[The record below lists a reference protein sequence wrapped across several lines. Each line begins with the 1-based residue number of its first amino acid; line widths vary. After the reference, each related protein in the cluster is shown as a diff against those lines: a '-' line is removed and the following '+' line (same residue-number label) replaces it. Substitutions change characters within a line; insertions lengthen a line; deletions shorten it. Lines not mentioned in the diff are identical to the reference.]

1 MIDYN
6 KNYKLYIDNFNDNIS
21 YEEYCNKIMGIIRL
35 RWNTQFKIKYESN
48 KYNNCDD
55 FDTFCNMID
64 DEELVYCNKK
74 LYSNLCD
81 AIEKERNRIKQ
92 NKIMELQKIENK
104 AKVEEYKNNIIEA
117 LEKRNIKLKYY
128 NIDDDT
134 IKNYIEKIINDTLIN
149 HDTLINDDKINNI
162 INLIIFFDDIEYH
175 NLQEQKNKKNGEH
188 LWGITNILSELKNN
202 NINKITNET
211 IKEMRIIKLINIY
224 NKIYKDQIKISY
236 EYRVKILKDDDNI
249 SGYDYLNRIDIK
261 ATTFNGDNEP
271 LKTIMKRFYIMLTKP
286 NDKVLQLLEKYI

>member
-21 YEEYCNKIMGIIRL
+21 YEEYCNDIIGIIRL
-35 RWNTQFKIKYESN
+35 RWNTQFKIKYENN

-64 DEELVYCNKK
+64 DEDIIYYHKK
-74 LYSNLCD
+74 LYSKLCD

-92 NKIMELQKIENK
+92 YKIMELQKIENE
-104 AKVEEYKNNIIEA
+104 AKLEEYKNNIIEA
-117 LEKRNIKLKYY
+117 LEKRNNRLKTLETLKSNKMIKYVEELFIDNKT
-128 NIDDDT
+128 IDD
-134 IKNYIEKIINDTLIN
+134 
-149 HDTLINDDKINNI
+149 NI
-162 INLIIFFDDIEYH
+162 LDSIMRYDDIYYH
-175 NLQEQKNKKNGEH
+175 NIQEQKNIKNGER
-188 LWGITNILSELKNN
+188 LWCISYILSELKET

-236 EYRVKILKDDDNI
+236 RYRVKLIKDYNDET
-249 SGYDYLNRIDIK
+249 GYDYLNRIDIK

-286 NDKVLQLLEKYI
+286 NDKVLKLLEINTE

>member
-21 YEEYCNKIMGIIRL
+21 YEEYCNDIIGIIRL
-35 RWNTQFKIKYESN
+35 RWNTQFKIKYENN

-64 DEELVYCNKK
+64 DEDIIYYHKK
-74 LYSNLCD
+74 LYSKLCD

-92 NKIMELQKIENK
+92 YKIMELQKIENE
-104 AKVEEYKNNIIEA
+104 AKLEEYKNNIIEA
-117 LEKRNIKLKYY
+117 LEKRNNRLKTLETLKSNKMIKYVEELFIDNKT
-128 NIDDDT
+128 IDD
-134 IKNYIEKIINDTLIN
+134 
-149 HDTLINDDKINNI
+149 NI
-162 INLIIFFDDIEYH
+162 LDSIMRYDDIYYH
-175 NLQEQKNKKNGEH
+175 NIQEQKNIKNGER
-188 LWGITNILSELKNN
+188 LWCISYILSELKET

-224 NKIYKDQIKISY
+224 NKIYKDKIKISY
-236 EYRVKILKDDDNI
+236 RYRVKLIKDYNDET
-249 SGYDYLNRIDIK
+249 GYDYLNRIDIK

-286 NDKVLQLLEKYI
+286 NDKVLKLLEINTE

>member
-1 MIDYN
+1 M
-6 KNYKLYIDNFNDNIS
+6 
-21 YEEYCNKIMGIIRL
+21 EYV
-35 RWNTQFKIKYESN
+35 KIKYENN
-48 KYNNCDD
+48 KYNDCDD

-64 DEELVYCNKK
+64 DEEIIYCNKK

-117 LEKRNIKLKYY
+117 LEKRNIKLKTLKSNKMIKYIEELFID
-128 NIDDDT
+128 NKTIDDKVLDS
-134 IKNYIEKIINDTLIN
+134 IMRY
-149 HDTLINDDKINNI
+149 
-162 INLIIFFDDIEYH
+162 DDIYYH
-175 NLQEQKNKKNGEH
+175 NTQEYKNKKVGED
-188 LWGITNILSELKNN
+188 LWRITYILTELKET

-236 EYRVKILKDDDNI
+236 EYRVKLIKDYNDET
-249 SGYDYLNRIDIK
+249 GYDYLNRIDIK

-286 NDKVLQLLEKYI
+286 NDKVLELLEKYI

>member
-74 LYSNLCD
+74 LYSNLCG

-117 LEKRNIKLKYY
+117 LEKRNIRLKTLKSDKMIKYIEELFID
-128 NIDDDT
+128 NKTIDDKVLDS
-134 IKNYIEKIINDTLIN
+134 IMRY
-149 HDTLINDDKINNI
+149 
-162 INLIIFFDDIEYH
+162 DDIYYH
-175 NLQEQKNKKNGEH
+175 NTQEYKNKKVGEH
-188 LWGITNILSELKNN
+188 LWCITRILTELKET

>member
-21 YEEYCNKIMGIIRL
+21 YEEYCNNIIGLLRL
-35 RWNTQFKIKYESN
+35 RWNTQFKIKYENN
-48 KYNNCDD
+48 KYNDCDD

-64 DEELVYCNKK
+64 DEEIIYCNKK

-104 AKVEEYKNNIIEA
+104 AKVEDYKNNIIEA
-117 LEKRNIKLKYY
+117 LEKRNIKLKTLKSNETIKYIEELFID
-128 NIDDDT
+128 NKTIDDKVLDS
-134 IKNYIEKIINDTLIN
+134 IMRY
-149 HDTLINDDKINNI
+149 
-162 INLIIFFDDIEYH
+162 DDIYYH
-175 NLQEQKNKKNGEH
+175 NTQEYKNKKVGED
-188 LWGITNILSELKNN
+188 LWRISYILGELKNN
-202 NINKITNET
+202 NTNKITNET

-224 NKIYKDQIKISY
+224 NKIYKDQIKTSY
-236 EYRVKILKDDDNI
+236 LYRVKLIKDYNDET
-249 SGYDYLNRIDIK
+249 GYDYLNRIDIK
-261 ATTFNGDNEP
+261 TTTFNGDNEP

-286 NDKVLQLLEKYI
+286 NDKVLELLEKYI

>member
-21 YEEYCNKIMGIIRL
+21 YEEYCNDIIGIIRL
-35 RWNTQFKIKYESN
+35 RWNTQFKIKYENN

-64 DEELVYCNKK
+64 DEDIIYYHKK
-74 LYSNLCD
+74 LYSKLCD

-92 NKIMELQKIENK
+92 YKIMELQKIENE
-104 AKVEEYKNNIIEA
+104 AKLEEYKNNIIEA
-117 LEKRNIKLKYY
+117 LEKRNNRLKTLETLKSNKMIKYIEELFIDNKT
-128 NIDDDT
+128 IDD
-134 IKNYIEKIINDTLIN
+134 
-149 HDTLINDDKINNI
+149 NI
-162 INLIIFFDDIEYH
+162 LDSIMRYDDIYYH
-175 NLQEQKNKKNGEH
+175 NIQEQKNIKNGER
-188 LWGITNILSELKNN
+188 LWCISYILSELKET

-236 EYRVKILKDDDNI
+236 RYRVKLIKDYNDET
-249 SGYDYLNRIDIK
+249 GYDYLNRIDIK

-286 NDKVLQLLEKYI
+286 NDKVLKLLEINTE

>member
-21 YEEYCNKIMGIIRL
+21 YEEYCNDIIGIIRL
-35 RWNTQFKIKYESN
+35 RWNTQFKIKYENN
-48 KYNNCDD
+48 KYNDCYD

-64 DEELVYCNKK
+64 DEEIIYCNKK

-81 AIEKERNRIKQ
+81 AIEKERNRRKQ
-92 NKIMELQKIENK
+92 NKILEIKKIENE
-104 AKVEEYKNNIIEA
+104 AKLEEYKNNIIET
-117 LEKRNIKLKYY
+117 LEKRNIKLKTLETLKSNKMIKYIEELFID
-128 NIDDDT
+128 NKTIDD
-134 IKNYIEKIINDTLIN
+134 KVL
-149 HDTLINDDKINNI
+149 
-162 INLIIFFDDIEYH
+162 NLIMRYDDIYYH
-175 NLQEQKNKKNGEH
+175 NIQEKKNIKNGEH
-188 LWGITNILSELKNN
+188 IWCITKILTELKQI

-236 EYRVKILKDDDNI
+236 EYRVKLIKDYNDET
-249 SGYDYLNRIDIK
+249 GYDYLNRIDIK

-271 LKTIMKRFYIMLTKP
+271 LKIIMKRFYIMLTKP
-286 NDKVLQLLEKYI
+286 NDKVLELLENDI

>member
-21 YEEYCNKIMGIIRL
+21 YEEYCNNIIGIIRL
-35 RWNTQFKIKYESN
+35 RWNTQFNIKYKNN
-48 KYNNCDD
+48 KYNDCDD

-64 DEELVYCNKK
+64 DEEIIYCNKK

-81 AIEKERNRIKQ
+81 AIETERNRIKQ
-92 NKIMELQKIENK
+92 NKIMEIKKIENR

-117 LEKRNIKLKYY
+117 LEKRNIKLKTLKSNEMIEYFYKLIY
-128 NIDDDT
+128 NLMVDNKIIDD
-134 IKNYIEKIINDTLIN
+134 KVLNIIMRY
-149 HDTLINDDKINNI
+149 DDKH
-162 INLIIFFDDIEYH
+162 YH
-175 NLQEQKNKKNGEH
+175 NRQEYENKKVGEA
-188 LWGITNILSELKNN
+188 LWSITHILTELKET

-211 IKEMRIIKLINIY
+211 IKEMRISKLINIY

-236 EYRVKILKDDDNI
+236 NYRVKLIKDYNGET
-249 SGYDYLNRIDIK
+249 GYDYLNRIDIK

-286 NDKVLQLLEKYI
+286 NDKV

>member
-21 YEEYCNKIMGIIRL
+21 YEEYCNDIIGIIRL
-35 RWNTQFKIKYESN
+35 RWNTQFKIKYENN

-64 DEELVYCNKK
+64 DEDIIYYHKK
-74 LYSNLCD
+74 LYSKLCD

-92 NKIMELQKIENK
+92 YKIMELQKIENE
-104 AKVEEYKNNIIEA
+104 AKLEEYKNNIIEA
-117 LEKRNIKLKYY
+117 LEKRNNRLKTLETLKSNKMIKYVEELFIDNKT
-128 NIDDDT
+128 IDD
-134 IKNYIEKIINDTLIN
+134 
-149 HDTLINDDKINNI
+149 NI
-162 INLIIFFDDIEYH
+162 LDSIMRYDDIYYH
-175 NLQEQKNKKNGEH
+175 NIQEQKNIKNGER
-188 LWGITNILSELKNN
+188 LWCISYILSELKET

-236 EYRVKILKDDDNI
+236 RYRVKLIKDYNDET
-249 SGYDYLNRIDIK
+249 GYDYLDRIDIK

-286 NDKVLQLLEKYI
+286 NDKVLKLLEINTE